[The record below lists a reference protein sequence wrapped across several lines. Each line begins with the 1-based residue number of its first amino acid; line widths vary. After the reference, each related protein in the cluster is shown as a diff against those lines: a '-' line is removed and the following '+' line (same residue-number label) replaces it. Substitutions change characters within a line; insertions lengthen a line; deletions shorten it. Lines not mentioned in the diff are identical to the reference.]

1 MATDFSQIH
10 EHLQPAGPATS
21 QHLCRSQ
28 GEAIAPRVRGP
39 TPGDPNRP
47 SHPGTQS
54 RRVHISEFAKWFP
67 TLTLFG

>member
-1 MATDFSQIH
+1 MATDVSPIDVN
-10 EHLQPAGPATS
+10 LQPAGQVTR

-28 GEAIAPRVRGP
+28 GESISPRVRGP
-39 TPGDPNRP
+39 THRDPDQA